1 MAKVIS
7 FLSENKDQLLEYKKI
22 NNEKFD
28 SKISKLTEKL
38 HNEQLKKVKFNE
50 QVDEQIAKLSI

>member
-7 FLSENKDQLLEYKKI
+7 FLSEDKEQLEEYKKI

-50 QVDEQIAKLSI
+50 QVDEQIAKFSI

>member
-1 MAKVIS
+1 MSRVIS

-28 SKISKLTEKL
+28 AKIEKAEL
-38 HNEQLKKVKFNE
+38 KVETLKNEKAKFNAE
-50 QVDEQIAKLSI
+50 IDTEIAKYKN

>member
-7 FLSENKDQLLEYKKI
+7 FLSEDKEQLEEYKKI

>member
-1 MAKVIS
+1 MSRVIS